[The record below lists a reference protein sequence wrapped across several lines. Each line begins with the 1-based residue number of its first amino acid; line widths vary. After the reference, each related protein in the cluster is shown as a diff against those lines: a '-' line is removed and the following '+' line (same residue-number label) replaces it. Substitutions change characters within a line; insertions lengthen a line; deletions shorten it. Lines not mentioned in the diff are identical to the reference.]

1 MDLRVGGRPVGDW
14 LFRCA
19 IPYHVQPSW
28 NWTVQRR
35 TAASCWSLGWE
46 VLAWTVAFPMRTST
60 GGCSGWSCPCP
71 HRQHPDSG
79 CNTTFPDV
87 QVLSDTNTSISQ
99 HLNRLF
105 KKKTN
110 SWIEFLM
117 ICSRFYWDSFII
129 PKIRS
134 LTKRACIRIS
144 SGSETAS
151 SSCSWEAAS
160 TVFSKAAIGDCPWGL
175 GNAVEPFS
183 YLNKRGQIQS
193 DISLYS
199 SNKNHGIELNMKHTQ
214 TQWDDSID
222 EWDKA
227 GFFAEYFR
235 NGSGGKGR
243 GRGGEGEIKMDGHLN
258 CMACFQYCNAPSMS
272 LLRSTKVAPSSSRA
286 SIFSLRPTVSNSWT
300 MYSTMCV
307 WPVTAA
313 ASKGVI
319 PMHPHNR
326 KTKKKK
332 INNKVTITI
341 RMNGMNEW
349 IIWMNES
356 SYRRNRHPF

>member
-1 MDLRVGGRPVGDW
+1 
-14 LFRCA
+14 
-19 IPYHVQPSW
+19 
-28 NWTVQRR
+28 
-35 TAASCWSLGWE
+35 
-46 VLAWTVAFPMRTST
+46 
-60 GGCSGWSCPCP
+60 
-71 HRQHPDSG
+71 
-79 CNTTFPDV
+79 
-87 QVLSDTNTSISQ
+87 
-99 HLNRLF
+99 
-105 KKKTN
+105 
-110 SWIEFLM
+110 M

-243 GRGGEGEIKMDGHLN
+243 VKQKWMGTWIAWLVSSIAMRRACLFYDRRRWRRAVPRRQSFPCVRPFLTHGRCTRRCVCD
-258 CMACFQYCNAPSMS
+258 PSLQPPAKASS
-272 LLRSTKVAPSSSRA
+272 LCIRT
-286 SIFSLRPTVSNSWT
+286 
-300 MYSTMCV
+300 
-307 WPVTAA
+307 TA
-313 ASKGVI
+313 K
-319 PMHPHNR
+319 P
-326 KTKKKK
+326 KKKK
-332 INNKVTITI
+332 KN
-341 RMNGMNEW
+341 
-349 IIWMNES
+349 
-356 SYRRNRHPF
+356 